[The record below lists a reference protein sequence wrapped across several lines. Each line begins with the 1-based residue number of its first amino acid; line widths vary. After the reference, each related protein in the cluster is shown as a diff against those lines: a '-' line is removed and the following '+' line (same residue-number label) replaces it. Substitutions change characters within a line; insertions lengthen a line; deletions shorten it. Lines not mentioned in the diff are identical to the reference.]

1 MAQHRH
7 LGRLRGPEEL
17 AFEAVESMSRG
28 KEAESAAVADD
39 DAGLHCDA
47 HWSGSNFNNVT
58 VEHESLPPPAL
69 VETLGKVLG
78 LLENW
83 RGASFA
89 DVNQQTGFGEPGKG
103 APHGNENTGFAAHT

>member
-69 VETLGKVLG
+69 VETLDRWMG
-78 LLENW
+78 
-83 RGASFA
+83 R
-89 DVNQQTGFGEPGKG
+89 
-103 APHGNENTGFAAHT
+103 